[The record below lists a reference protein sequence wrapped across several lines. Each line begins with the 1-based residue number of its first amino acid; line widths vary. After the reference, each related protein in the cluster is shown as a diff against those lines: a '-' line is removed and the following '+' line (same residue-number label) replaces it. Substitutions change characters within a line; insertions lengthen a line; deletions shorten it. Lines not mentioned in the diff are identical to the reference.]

1 MRASRE
7 PYREEYGSAICE
19 SIVAAL
25 ESLVMST
32 VFTPP
37 KARLTVAQFQ
47 KMGDAGI
54 MPPETRLELV
64 DGELIEMAPIGPRH
78 MHAVNRL
85 NRALVAAVGE
95 AAIVSVQ
102 NPVALGEHSETQPDL
117 ALLGPQSDS
126 EARLPTPDDV
136 LLLVEVADTT
146 LQYDRTTKLALYAR
160 FGVREVWIV
169 NLIDHILEIHR
180 EPYNGAYR
188 VKLERAGNDTV
199 APVALPNA
207 EVRLAEIW

>member
-1 MRASRE
+1 L
-7 PYREEYGSAICE
+7 GLAICK

-25 ESLVMST
+25 ESFVMSA
-32 VFTPP
+32 VFTPTR
-37 KARLTVAQFQ
+37 ARLTVAQFQ

-54 MPPETRLELV
+54 MPPETRLELL

-85 NRALVAAVGE
+85 TRALVAAVGE

-102 NPVALGEHSETQPDL
+102 NPVALGEHSETQPDI
-117 ALLGPQSDS
+117 ALLRPQSDS
-126 EARLPTPDDV
+126 ETRLPPGRSC
-136 LLLVEVADTT
+136 LFAAA
-146 LQYDRTTKLALYAR
+146 QYDRTTKLALYAR

-169 NLIDHILEIHR
+169 NLIDRTLEIHR

-188 VKLERAGNDTV
+188 VKLERDGNDAV

-207 EVRLAEIW
+207 EVRVAEIW

>member
-1 MRASRE
+1 
-7 PYREEYGSAICE
+7 
-19 SIVAAL
+19 
-25 ESLVMST
+25 MST
-32 VFTPP
+32 VFTPTR
-37 KARLTVAQFQ
+37 ARLTVAQFQ

-54 MPPETRLELV
+54 MPPETRVELV

-78 MHAVNRL
+78 MQAVNRL
-85 NRALVAAVGE
+85 TRAMVAAVGK

-126 EARLPTPDDV
+126 ETRLPTPDDV
-136 LLLVEVADTT
+136 LLLIEVADAT

-169 NLIDHILEIHR
+169 NLIDRQIEVYTGPGPAGYAARKDFKPGQAVPVVIDGRQAGQIAVDDIL
-180 EPYNGAYR
+180 P
-188 VKLERAGNDTV
+188 
-199 APVALPNA
+199 
-207 EVRLAEIW
+207 

>member
-1 MRASRE
+1 MKF
-7 PYREEYGSAICE
+7 GLAICR

-25 ESLVMST
+25 ESVVMSA
-32 VFTPP
+32 VFTPTR
-37 KARLTVAQFQ
+37 ARLTVAQFQ

-54 MPPETRLELV
+54 MPPETRVELV

-78 MHAVNRL
+78 MQAVNRL
-85 NRALVAAVGE
+85 TRALVAAVGK

-126 EARLPTPDDV
+126 ETRLPTPDDV

-188 VKLERAGNDTV
+188 VKLERGGSDAV

-207 EVRLAEIW
+207 EVHLAEIW

>member
-1 MRASRE
+1 
-7 PYREEYGSAICE
+7 
-19 SIVAAL
+19 
-25 ESLVMST
+25 MST
-32 VFTPP
+32 VFTPTR
-37 KARLTVAQFQ
+37 ARLTVAQFQ

-54 MPPETRLELV
+54 MPPETRVELV

-78 MHAVNRL
+78 MQAVNRL
-85 NRALVAAVGE
+85 TRALVAAVGE

-126 EARLPTPDDV
+126 ETRLPTPYDV
-136 LLLVEVADTT
+136 LLLIEVADAT

-169 NLIDHILEIHR
+169 NLIDRILEIHR

-188 VKLERAGNDTV
+188 VKLERAGNDAV
-199 APVALPNA
+199 APLALPNA

>member
-1 MRASRE
+1 M
-7 PYREEYGSAICE
+7 SA
-19 SIVAAL
+19 
-25 ESLVMST
+25 
-32 VFTPP
+32 VFTPTR
-37 KARLTVAQFQ
+37 ARLTVAQFQ
-47 KMGDAGI
+47 RMGDAGI

-85 NRALVAAVGE
+85 TRALVAAVGE

-117 ALLGPQSDS
+117 ALLRPQSDS
-126 EARLPTPDDV
+126 ETRLPTQDDV

-169 NLIDHILEIHR
+169 NLIDRILEIHR

-188 VKLERAGNDTV
+188 LKLERHANDAV

-207 EVRLAEIW
+207 EVRLSEIW